1 MSDQDHRY
9 AAIMFTD
16 IVGYTALM
24 GSDEDKALEILK
36 KNQKI
41 HTKLINQFNGTLIK
55 EMGDGML
62 ISYHLASDAVRC
74 AIKIQKACNEQGI
87 PLKIGIH
94 EGEMVFVEADV
105 LGDAV
110 NIASR
115 LQEDSKEGDI
125 HISSSVYKN
134 VKNKAGI
141 DTSFVEEKTF
151 KNVDEPV
158 KIYKVKVEKD
168 ESPEKDPIRLKHPP
182 KLAGRKVMIIGA
194 VIITLLLLVYIGYQY
209 NLNEP
214 QTYPPTTAEAE
225 INKSIAVLP
234 FVNMSNDPEQQ
245 YFSDGIMEAILN
257 DLSKIRELK
266 VISRTSVMQYRNTKK
281 TIPQIAEELGVT
293 YLLEGGVQRSG
304 GKVRI
309 NAQLI
314 NATQDAHVWSDNYDR
329 ELINIFEL
337 QSDIAQKIASELNT
351 VLSPSEIN
359 EIQVRSTSNPEAYNL
374 YMMGRYFWYK
384 RTGDALRKS
393 IDYFEQSLAI
403 DPEYALAYSG
413 LADGFLMR
421 VPYDHLPMDIG
432 FSKAKEYALKAL
444 EISPNLAQAYATLGT
459 IAKREWQWNEAE
471 SKLKRSIEL
480 DPNYIM
486 ARHWYAEYLFI
497 FGPSD
502 KLLEQINTGLRLDPF
517 SFLMQ
522 SQLAWYYYDEGELDM
537 ALEELKTLQELD
549 PFDIRESHIDMFKIY
564 LKQGKEE
571 EAFNS
576 LKKHWAAHN
585 YMEGRV
591 HLAEDIYK
599 RQGMKGLIS
608 WMVEFDVKWPNIWPP
623 WVAILYTLLGE
634 KQLALDWLEKSY
646 ESRSSDLPEII
657 KSADY
662 EILRS
667 EPRYLELLRK
677 MGLNEWLP
685 AS

>member
-1 MSDQDHRY
+1 MKVLDELKRRNVIKATIAYIVVAWVLLQIIDTILPIFE
-9 AAIMFTD
+9 APPWVFKTLTFIIAIGLPIWMIFSW
-16 IVGYTALM
+16 VY
-24 GSDEDKALEILK
+24 EITPEGLK
-36 KNQKI
+36 K
-41 HTKLINQFNGTLIK
+41 T
-55 EMGDGML
+55 
-62 ISYHLASDAVRC
+62 
-74 AIKIQKACNEQGI
+74 
-87 PLKIGIH
+87 
-94 EGEMVFVEADV
+94 
-105 LGDAV
+105 
-110 NIASR
+110 
-115 LQEDSKEGDI
+115 
-125 HISSSVYKN
+125 
-134 VKNKAGI
+134 
-141 DTSFVEEKTF
+141 
-151 KNVDEPV
+151 
-158 KIYKVKVEKD
+158 VKVSKD
-168 ESPEKDPIRLKHPP
+168 QSITEATNKRLN
-182 KLAGRKVMIIGA
+182 III
-194 VIITLLLLVYIGYQY
+194 IITLIIAIVVAFVHNPMPNISSKTMDNSDLILD
-209 NLNEP
+209 
-214 QTYPPTTAEAE
+214 
-225 INKSIAVLP
+225 KSIAVLP

-257 DLSKIRELK
+257 DLSKIGELK
-266 VISRTSVMQYRNTKK
+266 VISRTSVMQYRNTIK
-281 TIPQIAEELGVT
+281 TIPQIAEELGVA
-293 YLLEGGVQRSG
+293 YLLEGGVQSFD

-314 NATQDAHVWSDNYDR
+314 NAKQDVNVWSDNYDR
-329 ELINIFEL
+329 ELVDIFEV

-374 YMMGRYFWYK
+374 YMMGRYFWYQ

-421 VPYDHLPMDIG
+421 VPYDHLPRATG
-432 FSKAKEYALKAL
+432 FSKAKEYALRAL
-444 EISPNLAQAYATLGT
+444 EINPNLAQAYATLGT
-459 IAKREWQWNEAE
+459 IANREWQWNEAE
-471 SKLKRSIEL
+471 AKLKRSIEL

-537 ALEELKTLQELD
+537 ALEELKTLLELD
-549 PFDIRESHIDMFKIY
+549 PFDIRESHISMFRIY

-608 WMVEFDVKWPNIWPP
+608 WMVDFDAKIPNIWGP
-623 WVAILYTLLGE
+623 WVAELYTLLGE

-646 ESRSSDLPEII
+646 ESRASALPEII

-667 EPRYLELLRK
+667 EPRYIELLKK

-685 AS
+685 GG

>member
-1 MSDQDHRY
+1 
-9 AAIMFTD
+9 
-16 IVGYTALM
+16 ALM
-24 GSDEDKALEILK
+24 GSDEEKALEILN
-36 KNQKI
+36 KNQEV
-41 HTKLINQFNGTLIK
+41 HTKLIGQFNGTLIK

-62 ISYHLASDAVRC
+62 ISFHLASDAVRC
-74 AIKIQKACNEQGI
+74 AIEIQSACNKQDI

-105 LGDAV
+105 FGDAV

-115 LQEDSKEGDI
+115 LQEGSKEGDI
-125 HISSSVYKN
+125 HISSSVHKN

-141 DTSFVEEKTF
+141 NTSFVEEKSF

-158 KIYKVKVEKD
+158 KVYKVILEKGKL
-168 ESPEKDPIRLKHPP
+168 PKAQLTRLKHPP
-182 KLAGRKVMIIGA
+182 KLAGSKVKIVVA
-194 VIITLLLLVYIGYQY
+194 AIITMLLLVYVGYQY
-209 NLNEP
+209 ILNEP

-266 VISRTSVMQYRNTKK
+266 VISRTSVMQYRNTEK

-293 YLLEGGVQRSG
+293 YLLEGGVQSSG

-351 VLSPSEIN
+351 VLSPSEID
-359 EIQVRSTSNPEAYNL
+359 EIQMRSTSNPEAYNL

-421 VPYDHLPMDIG
+421 VPYDNLPKAIG
-432 FSKAKEYALKAL
+432 YDKAKEYALRAL
-444 EISPNLAQAYATLGT
+444 EINPNLAQAYATLGT
-459 IAKREWQWNEAE
+459 VAKREWQWNEAE
-471 SKLKRSIEL
+471 AKLKRSIEL

-486 ARHWYAEYLFI
+486 ARHWYAEYLFV

-522 SQLAWYYYDEGELDM
+522 SQLAWYYYNEGELDM
-537 ALEELKTLQELD
+537 ALKELKTLLELD
-549 PFDIRESHIDMFKIY
+549 PFDVRYSHAYMFKIY

-576 LKKHWAAHN
+576 LKQHWAKHN

-599 RQGMKGLIS
+599 RQGMKSLFS
-608 WMVEFDVKWPNIWPP
+608 WLVEFNVKIPNMWAP
-623 WVAILYTLLGE
+623 WIAECYIVLGE

-646 ESRSSDLPEII
+646 ERRDDFSEII

-667 EPRYLELLRK
+667 EPRYIELLKK
-677 MGLNEWLP
+677 MGLNDWFLGG
-685 AS
+685 

>member
-1 MSDQDHRY
+1 MEPSRRL

-24 GSDEDKALEILK
+24 GIDEDKAFEILK
-36 KNQKI
+36 KNKKI

-62 ISYHLASDAVRC
+62 ISFDLASEAVRC
-74 AIKIQKACNEQGI
+74 AIEIQKASKEQDI

-94 EGEMVFVEADV
+94 EGEMVFADADV
-105 LGDAV
+105 LGDGV

-115 LQEDSKEGDI
+115 LQEDAEKGCI

-134 VKNKAGI
+134 VRNKADI
-141 DTSFVEEKTF
+141 NTRFVEERTF
-151 KNVDEPV
+151 KNVAEPV
-158 KIYKVKVEKD
+158 KVYKVKIEKD
-168 ESPEKDPIRLKHPP
+168 ESPEDDPIRLKHPP
-182 KLAGRKVMIIGA
+182 KLAGRKVMIVGA
-194 VIITLLLLVYIGYQY
+194 VIITLLLLVYVGYQY
-209 NLNEP
+209 RSNEP
-214 QTYPPTTAEAE
+214 QTYPPTTVEAK

-257 DLSKIRELK
+257 NLSKIRELK
-266 VISRTSVMQYRNTKK
+266 VISRTSVMQYRNTIK
-281 TIPQIAEELGVT
+281 TIPQIAEELGVA
-293 YLLEGGVQRSG
+293 YLLEGGVQSFD

-314 NATQDAHVWSDNYDR
+314 NAKQDVNVWSDNYDR
-329 ELINIFEL
+329 ELVDIFEV

-374 YMMGRYFWYK
+374 YMMGRYFWYQ

-413 LADGFLMR
+413 LADGYLMR
-421 VPYDHLPMDIG
+421 VPYDNLPMDTG

-444 EISPNLAQAYATLGT
+444 EINPNLAQAYATLGT
-459 IAKREWQWNEAE
+459 IANREWQWNEAE
-471 SKLKRSIEL
+471 AKLKRSIEL

-486 ARHWYAEYLFI
+486 ARHWYAEYLSI

-502 KLLEQINTGLRLDPF
+502 KLLEQISIGLRLDPF

-522 SQLAWYYYDEGELDM
+522 SQLGWYYYDEGELDM
-537 ALEELKTLQELD
+537 ALEEFKTLLELD
-549 PFDIRESHIDMFKIY
+549 PFDIRESHLSMFRIY

-608 WMVEFDVKWPNIWPP
+608 WMVEFYAKIPNIWPP
-623 WVAILYTLLGE
+623 WVAELYTLLGE

-646 ESRSSDLPEII
+646 ESRALNLPDVI
-657 KSADY
+657 KVWITRFLGPNQDT
-662 EILRS
+662 LNC
-667 EPRYLELLRK
+667 LRK
-677 MGLNEWLP
+677 WD
-685 AS
+685 

>member
-1 MSDQDHRY
+1 MHEQTHRH

-24 GSDEDKALEILK
+24 GLDEDKAFEVLK
-36 KNQKI
+36 KNQDI
-41 HTKLINQFNGTLIK
+41 HKKLILQFNGTLIK

-62 ISYHLASDAVRC
+62 ISFDLASDAVRC
-74 AIKIQKACNEQGI
+74 AIEIQKAGKEQDI

-94 EGEMVFVEADV
+94 EGEMVFAGSDV

-115 LQEDSKEGDI
+115 LQEDAEKGCI

-134 VKNKAGI
+134 VRNKADI
-141 DTSFVEEKTF
+141 KTKFVEERTF
-151 KNVDEPV
+151 KNVAEPV
-158 KIYKVKVEKD
+158 KVYQVLADGEDQTPVANNQKSNSKKYLYYIVAGIVVVIAAIMMWNYLPMNSTSAPVEI
-168 ESPEKDPIRLKHPP
+168 E
-182 KLAGRKVMIIGA
+182 
-194 VIITLLLLVYIGYQY
+194 
-209 NLNEP
+209 
-214 QTYPPTTAEAE
+214 
-225 INKSIAVLP
+225 KSIAVLP

-266 VISRTSVMQYRNTKK
+266 VISRTSVMQYRNTIK
-281 TIPQIAEELGVT
+281 TIPQIAEELGVA
-293 YLLEGGVQRSG
+293 YLLEGGVQSFD

-314 NATQDAHVWSDNYDR
+314 NAKQDVNVWSDNYDR
-329 ELINIFEL
+329 ELVDIFEV

-413 LADGFLMR
+413 LADGYLMR
-421 VPYDHLPMDIG
+421 VPYDNLPMDTG

-444 EISPNLAQAYATLGT
+444 EINPNLAQAYATLGT

-471 SKLKRSIEL
+471 AKLKQSIEL

-486 ARHWYAEYLFI
+486 ARHWYAEYLSF

-502 KLLEQINTGLRLDPF
+502 KLLEQINIGLRLDPF
-517 SFLMQ
+517 SFLMH
-522 SQLAWYYYDEGELDM
+522 SQLGWYYYDEGELDM
-537 ALEELKTLQELD
+537 ALEEFKTLLELD
-549 PFDIRESHIDMFKIY
+549 PFDIRESHLSMFRIY

-608 WMVEFDVKWPNIWPP
+608 WMVEFDAKIPNIWPP
-623 WVAILYTLLGE
+623 WVAELYTLLGE

-646 ESRSSDLPEII
+646 ESRALNLPDVI

-667 EPRYLELLRK
+667 EPRYIELLK
-677 MGLNEWLP
+677 KIGLNEWLP
-685 AS
+685 GG

>member
-1 MSDQDHRY
+1 MVLRSKSMKVFDELKRRNVIKATIAYIVVAWVLLQVITSVLPSLGSPPWVLKTLIFLI
-9 AAIMFTD
+9 AIGLPIWIIFSW
-16 IVGYTALM
+16 VY
-24 GSDEDKALEILK
+24 EITHEGLK
-36 KNQKI
+36 K
-41 HTKLINQFNGTLIK
+41 T
-55 EMGDGML
+55 
-62 ISYHLASDAVRC
+62 
-74 AIKIQKACNEQGI
+74 
-87 PLKIGIH
+87 
-94 EGEMVFVEADV
+94 
-105 LGDAV
+105 
-110 NIASR
+110 
-115 LQEDSKEGDI
+115 
-125 HISSSVYKN
+125 
-134 VKNKAGI
+134 
-141 DTSFVEEKTF
+141 
-151 KNVDEPV
+151 
-158 KIYKVKVEKD
+158 VKVSKD
-168 ESPEKDPIRLKHPP
+168 QSITEATNKRLN
-182 KLAGRKVMIIGA
+182 III
-194 VIITLLLLVYIGYQY
+194 IITLIIAIVVAFV
-209 NLNEP
+209 NRPMPNTSS
-214 QTYPPTTAEAE
+214 QTYPPTAVEAE

-266 VISRTSVMQYRNTKK
+266 VISRTSVMQYRNTIK
-281 TIPQIAEELGVT
+281 TIPQIAEELGVA
-293 YLLEGGVQRSG
+293 YLLEGGVQSFD

-314 NATQDAHVWSDNYDR
+314 NAKQDVNVWSDNYDR
-329 ELINIFEL
+329 ELIDIFEV

-393 IDYFEQSLAI
+393 IDYFEQSLAL

-421 VPYDHLPMDIG
+421 AAYGHLPRATG
-432 FSKAKEYALKAL
+432 FSKAKEYARRAL
-444 EISPNLAQAYATLGT
+444 EINPKLAQAYATLGT
-459 IAKREWQWNEAE
+459 VAKREWQWNEAE
-471 SKLKRSIEL
+471 AKLKRSIEL

-486 ARHWYAEYLFI
+486 ARHWYAEYLSF

-502 KLLEQINTGLRLDPF
+502 KLLEQINIGLRLDPF

-522 SQLAWYYYDEGELDM
+522 SQLGWYYYDEGELDM
-537 ALEELKTLQELD
+537 ALEEFKTLLELD
-549 PFDIRESHIDMFKIY
+549 PFDIRESHLSMFRIY

-608 WMVEFDVKWPNIWPP
+608 WMVEFEVKIPNMWPP
-623 WVAILYTLLGE
+623 WVAELYTLLGE

-646 ESRSSDLPEII
+646 ESRYPNLPDVI

-667 EPRYLELLRK
+667 EPRYLELLKK

-685 AS
+685 AG